1 MAALIYECNEQL
13 ASRSD
18 AVSALAVLFVCM
30 AVAAGWLGFQW
41 RWTSQ
46 EVHRLQAALDIG
58 GRGGR
63 GTDQQNIPWQWCTT
77 RRQGL
82 HNQIRLFT
90 QFMLKA
96 LLVMLSYIRILLQY
110 ASS

>member
-1 MAALIYECNEQL
+1 MTATSTPIVTAEVMAALIYECNEQL

-63 GTDQQNIPWQWCTT
+63 GTDQ
-77 RRQGL
+77 
-82 HNQIRLFT
+82 
-90 QFMLKA
+90 
-96 LLVMLSYIRILLQY
+96 
-110 ASS
+110 